1 MPEGSQRAP
10 LPVQLVATDLD
21 GTLADGEG
29 RIHPS
34 SARAIR
40 TLEAA
45 GIPVLVATGR
55 RLRTAAAVLVAAGL
69 VGPVVALDG
78 CLGVDLRDRRV
89 FHRAVFSAEAAQLVL
104 RAITEAGLAPRIY
117 VDRADVDMLVAE
129 RVAAHPGRLGKTATR
144 TAVTDLTA
152 AVAIEPVLAFAAAGR
167 FREELEAVLRAV
179 ASSGVGSIIA
189 DPVYGGFS
197 VKVRP
202 PGVSKWTGVVAF
214 CADRGLDAGSVLAIG
229 DQANDVEL
237 LEGAAVAC
245 AITSADPAVLD
256 RCAHQ
261 LGPPTTGG
269 WAAVLELIG

>member
-10 LPVQLVATDLD
+10 GSVQLVVTDLD

-78 CLGVDLRDRRV
+78 CLGVDLRNGRV

-104 RAITEAGLAPRIY
+104 RVITEAGLAPRVY
-117 VDRADVDMLVAE
+117 VDRWDVDMLVGE
-129 RVAAHPGRLGKTATR
+129 RIAAHPARLVKKATR

-152 AVAIEPVLAFAAAGR
+152 AVATEPVLAFAAAGR
-167 FREELEAVLRAV
+167 FRELEAVLRVV
-179 ASSGVGSIIA
+179 ASAGVGSIIA
-189 DPVYGGFS
+189 DPVYGGFA

-214 CADRGLDAGSVLAIG
+214 CADRGLDVGRVLAIG

-261 LGPPTTGG
+261 LGPPATGG